1 MSRYLGPKC
10 RLCRREGKKLF
21 LKGARCSSPKC
32 PLEKKGAVIPGQHGS
47 RRFSGK
53 SSEYSL
59 QLREKQK
66 AKRTYQVFEKQIK
79 IYYEEAKKQ
88 KSATGKALL
97 RLLETR
103 LDNVLYRLGFSASR
117 SSARQLIRHGHV
129 TVDGKK
135 VNIPSFLVK
144 KDQLIGL
151 DQKALK
157 IVEVKKA
164 VEDKDYK
171 LPLWLERKA
180 AVGKIIRLPDND
192 DLPTEID
199 DQLIVEFY
207 SRA

>member
-21 LKGARCSSPKC
+21 LKGVRCSSPKC

-47 RRFSGK
+47 RKFGRK

-79 IYYEEAKKQ
+79 TYYEEAKKQ
-88 KSATGKALL
+88 KAATGKALL

-144 KDQLIGL
+144 KDQLVGL

-157 IVEVKKA
+157 IAEVKKA

-171 LPLWLERKA
+171 LPLWLDRKA
-180 AVGKIIRLPDND
+180 AIGKITRLPDND